1 MKQAPWAGPAPG
13 PKIRCVLQKMWKYY
27 ATYGNIYYTRRV
39 EEHALRTVSS
49 VAAAKKADMH
59 TRSLATRSSLFLH
72 AFTRVAVLLLGACRT
87 LIRPRHRLKIEILD
101 DLAQVQGVSCYE
113 HESL

>member
-1 MKQAPWAGPAPG
+1 MQ
-13 PKIRCVLQKMWKYY
+13 LME
-27 ATYGNIYYTRRV
+27 TYTTLEGSKSTPSEPSRASPPR
-39 EEHALRTVSS
+39 
-49 VAAAKKADMH
+49 KKADMH